1 MVPRAVK
8 DGRRPLKRLA
18 DFQRLAAAGKAA
30 VRRDREGL
38 EAVPGPGIEATIA
51 AALDWLGQAQDHS
64 ATRDG
69 GGARH
74 YSLINGWSASY
85 PETTGYIVPTLIEQA
100 RLRSDPVLM
109 ERARRVLGVLVSIQ
123 FPDGGFQGGMIGQE
137 PRVPVTFNTGQI
149 LLGLAAGVAEF
160 GDAYRPAMTKAA
172 DWLAATQDDDGCWR
186 RFPTPFA
193 RADDKSYETHVAW
206 GLLEAARLDP
216 SRNWGEAGLAQVRW
230 AIGRQRPN
238 GWMADCCL
246 EDPHQPLTHTLGYAL
261 RGILEAWR
269 FSRDPAFLVA
279 GMRLAEGLAGC
290 VDAGDSGRL
299 PGRLTAEWRPAVD
312 WVCLTGSAQIAH
324 CWLMLY
330 QDTGEPHWLKAAR
343 RGNAFVRR
351 TIAVDGPPETRGGV
365 KGSFPVDGGYGT
377 FEYLNWA
384 AKFFIDANSLERAV
398 VHGDAARQVF
408 LEPSSKATSMK

>member
-1 MVPRAVK
+1 VPRIVK
-8 DGRRPLKRLA
+8 DGLRPLKRLA
-18 DFQRLAAAGKAA
+18 DFQRLPAAAKTA

-38 EAVPGPGIEATIA
+38 GAADPGIEATVA

-64 ATRDG
+64 TSRDG
-69 GGARH
+69 GVARH
-74 YSLINGWSASY
+74 YSLVGGWSASY

-100 RLRSDPVLM
+100 RLRNDPALR
-109 ERARRVLGVLVSIQ
+109 ERVLRMLDWLVSIQ
-123 FPDGGFQGGMIGQE
+123 FPDGGFQGGTIGQE

-160 GDAYRPAMTKAA
+160 GDAWRPAMNRAA
-172 DWLAATQDDDGCWR
+172 DWLAATQDEDGCWR

-246 EDPHQPLTHTLGYAL
+246 EEPHQPLTHTLGYAL

-269 FSRDPAFLVA
+269 FSGDPAFLAA
-279 GMRLAEGLAGC
+279 GTRLAEGLLGC

-312 WVCLTGSAQIAH
+312 WVCLTGSVQIAH

-330 QDTGEPHWLKAAR
+330 QDTGETRWLEAAR
-343 RGNAFVRR
+343 RVNGFVRR
-351 TIAVDGPPETRGGV
+351 TVAVDGPPETRGGV
-365 KGSFPVDGGYGT
+365 KGSFPVDGDYGT

-384 AKFFIDANSLERAV
+384 AKFFIDSNELERAV
-398 VHGDAARQVF
+398 V
-408 LEPSSKATSMK
+408 LP

>member
-8 DGRRPLKRLA
+8 DGLRPLKRLA
-18 DFQRLAAAGKAA
+18 DFQRLPAAAKAA

-38 EAVPGPGIEATIA
+38 EAVADPGIEATIT

-69 GGARH
+69 GVARH

-85 PETTGYIVPTLIEQA
+85 PETSGYIVPTLIEQA
-100 RLRSDPVLM
+100 RLRNDPALR
-109 ERARRVLGVLVSIQ
+109 ERARRVLDWLVSIQ

-172 DWLAATQDDDGCWR
+172 DWLAETQDGDGCWR

-216 SRNWGEAGLAQVRW
+216 SRDWGAAGLAQVRW
-230 AIGRQRPN
+230 AISRQRPN

-246 EDPHQPLTHTLGYAL
+246 EEPHQPLTHTLGYAL

-269 FSRDPAFLVA
+269 FSGDPEFLGA
-279 GMRLAEGLAGC
+279 GTKLAQGLLGC
-290 VDAGDSGRL
+290 LDGRVSGRL
-299 PGRLTAEWRPAVD
+299 PGRLDAEWQPAVD
-312 WVCLTGSAQIAH
+312 WVCLTGSVQIAH

-330 QDTGEPHWLKAAR
+330 QDTADGRWLNAAR
-343 RGNAFVRR
+343 QVNGFVRR
-351 TIAVDGPPETRGGV
+351 TVAADGPHGTRGGV
-365 KGSFPVDGGYGT
+365 KGSFPVDGDYGT

-384 AKFFIDANSLERAV
+384 AKFFIDSNELERTVAE
-398 VHGDAARQVF
+398 H
-408 LEPSSKATSMK
+408 

>member
-1 MVPRAVK
+1 MPVQDLLPRMVPRAVK
-8 DGRRPLKRLA
+8 DGLRPLKRLA
-18 DFQRLAAAGKAA
+18 DFQRLPAAAKAA

-38 EAVPGPGIEATIA
+38 GAVADPGIEATIA
-51 AALDWLGQAQDHS
+51 AALDWLGQAQDNS

-69 GGARH
+69 GVARH
-74 YSLINGWSASY
+74 YSLVSGWSASY

-100 RLRSDPVLM
+100 RLRNDPVLM
-109 ERARRVLGVLVSIQ
+109 ERARRMLDWLVSIQ
-123 FPDGGFQGGMIGQE
+123 FPDGGFQGGTIGQE

-172 DWLAATQDDDGCWR
+172 DWLAETQDEDGCWR

-216 SRNWGEAGLAQVRW
+216 SRNWGDAGLAQVRW

-246 EDPHQPLTHTLGYAL
+246 EEPHQPLTHTLGYAL

-269 FSRDPAFLVA
+269 FSRDPAFLDA
-279 GMRLAEGLAGC
+279 GTRLAEGLLGC
-290 VDAGDSGRL
+290 LDGRVSW
-299 PGRLTAEWRPAVD
+299 TASRPAECRVAPGCRLGLPD
-312 WVCLTGSAQIAH
+312 RLRPDRPLLADAVPGHRRCAVAGGGAAGERFRP
-324 CWLMLY
+324 
-330 QDTGEPHWLKAAR
+330 QDGRGGRAGMRRAAASKAASR
-343 RGNAFVRR
+343 
-351 TIAVDGPPETRGGV
+351 
-365 KGSFPVDGGYGT
+365 
-377 FEYLNWA
+377 WMA
-384 AKFFIDANSLERAV
+384 ATA
-398 VHGDAARQVF
+398 
-408 LEPSSKATSMK
+408 PSSI

>member
-1 MVPRAVK
+1 MASVPVQDLLPRMVPRAVK
-8 DGRRPLKRLA
+8 DGLRPLKRLA
-18 DFQRLAAAGKAA
+18 DFQRLPAAAKAA

-38 EAVPGPGIEATIA
+38 GAVADPGIKAVIA

-69 GGARH
+69 GVARH
-74 YSLINGWSASY
+74 YSLVSGWSASY

-100 RLRSDPVLM
+100 RLRNDPVLM
-109 ERARRVLGVLVSIQ
+109 ERARRMLDWLVSIQ
-123 FPDGGFQGGMIGQE
+123 FPDGGFQGGTIGQE

-172 DWLAATQDDDGCWR
+172 DWLAETQDEDGCWR

-216 SRNWGEAGLAQVRW
+216 LRNWGDAGLAQVRW

-238 GWMADCCL
+238 GWMSDCCL
-246 EDPHQPLTHTLGYAL
+246 EEPHQPLTHTLGYAL

-269 FSRDPAFLVA
+269 FSGDPAFLDA
-279 GMRLAEGLAGC
+279 GTRLAEGLLGC
-290 VDAGDSGRL
+290 LDRQVSGRL
-299 PGRLTAEWRPAVD
+299 PGRLNAEWRPAVD
-312 WVCLTGSAQIAH
+312 WVCLTGSVQIAH

-330 QDTGEPHWLKAAR
+330 QDTGDARWLNAAR
-343 RGNAFVRR
+343 RVNGFVRR
-351 TIAVDGPPETRGGV
+351 TVSVDGPPETRGGV
-365 KGSFPVDGGYGT
+365 KGSFPVDGDYGT

-384 AKFFIDANSLERAV
+384 AKFFIDANELERMVAE
-398 VHGDAARQVF
+398 H
-408 LEPSSKATSMK
+408 

>member
-1 MVPRAVK
+1 VPRIVK
-8 DGRRPLKRLA
+8 DGLRPLKRLA
-18 DFQRLAAAGKAA
+18 DFQRLPAAAKEA
-30 VRRDREGL
+30 VRRDRQGL
-38 EAVPGPGIEATIA
+38 RATDPGIEATLA

-64 ATRDG
+64 ASRDG
-69 GGARH
+69 GVARH
-74 YSLINGWSASY
+74 YSLVAGWSASY

-100 RLRSDPVLM
+100 RLRNDPALL
-109 ERARRVLGVLVSIQ
+109 ERVLRMLDWLVSIQ
-123 FPDGGFQGGMIGQE
+123 FPDGGFQGGTIGQE

-160 GDAYRPAMTKAA
+160 GSAYRPAMTKAA
-172 DWLAATQDDDGCWR
+172 DWLAATQDEDGCWR
-186 RFPTPFA
+186 RFATPFA
-193 RADDKSYETHVAW
+193 SKSDKSYETHVAW

-330 QDTGEPHWLKAAR
+330 QDTGEPRWLKAAR
-343 RGNAFVRR
+343 RVNGFVRR

-398 VHGDAARQVF
+398 VDGDAARQVF
-408 LEPSSKATSMK
+408 LEPSSKAISMK